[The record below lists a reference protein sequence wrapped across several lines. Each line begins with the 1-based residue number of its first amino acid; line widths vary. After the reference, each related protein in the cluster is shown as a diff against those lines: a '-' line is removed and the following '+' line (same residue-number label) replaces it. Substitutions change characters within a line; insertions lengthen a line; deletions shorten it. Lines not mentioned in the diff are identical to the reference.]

1 MDTHCRDGYTI
12 EKICGDINN
21 LIGVKFLK
29 DRLTIDKKNI
39 INKIMEDEVP
49 ALASQLSYSLLLSF
63 FPFLIFLMTLLGYS
77 SIDNEYILLEL
88 KAILPNSAY
97 ELVYNTIIEILS
109 TRDGNLLYF
118 SIIFT
123 VWTSSTGFRAVI
135 KGINK
140 AYDEKE
146 KRSLLKVFLISI
158 LSTLSL
164 GFLIILTVFFLVFG
178 QLIGLYLVQ
187 KFKMGSL
194 FYLTWNIIR
203 YVIILSS
210 LIATFALMYKFIPS
224 RKLKWKEVMS
234 GAIFATVG
242 WLLSSFVFSYYVNNF
257 ANYSRIYGSI
267 GAVIILMIWLYLT
280 SIIIILGGELN
291 AFISIHKS
299 IKIRARK

>member
-1 MDTHCRDGYTI
+1 MI
-12 EKICGDINN
+12 
-21 LIGVKFLK
+21 LLK
-29 DRLTIDKKNI
+29 DRVTVDKKNI
-39 INKIMEDEVP
+39 INKIIEDEVP

-63 FPFLIFLMTLLGYS
+63 FPFLIFLMTLLGFS
-77 SIDNEYILLEL
+77 SIDNEYVLLEL
-88 KAILPNSAY
+88 KTMLPDSAY
-97 ELVYNTIIEILS
+97 ELVYNTVIEILG
-109 TRDGNLLYF
+109 TRDSNLLSF

-146 KRSLLKVFLISI
+146 KRSLPKVFLISI

-164 GFLIILTVFFLVFG
+164 GFLIILTGLFLVFG

-187 KFKMGSL
+187 KLKMGSL

-203 YVIILSS
+203 YIIILSS
-210 LIATFALMYKFIPS
+210 LVVIFALMYKFIPS
-224 RKLKWKEVMS
+224 RKLRWREVMP

-242 WLLSSFVFSYYVNNF
+242 WLFSSFIFSYYVNNF

-267 GAVIILMIWLYLT
+267 GAVIILMVWLYLT

-291 AFISIHKS
+291 AFISIHES
-299 IKIRARK
+299 IKIRARE

>member
-1 MDTHCRDGYTI
+1 MI
-12 EKICGDINN
+12 
-21 LIGVKFLK
+21 LLK
-29 DRLTIDKKNI
+29 DRVKDRVTVDKKNI
-39 INKIMEDEVP
+39 INKIIEDEVP

-63 FPFLIFLMTLLGYS
+63 FPFLIFLMTLLGFS
-77 SIDNEYILLEL
+77 SIDNEYVLLEL
-88 KAILPNSAY
+88 KTMLPDSAY
-97 ELVYNTIIEILS
+97 ELVYNTVIEILG
-109 TRDGNLLYF
+109 TRDSNLLSF

-146 KRSLLKVFLISI
+146 KRSLPKVFLISI

-164 GFLIILTVFFLVFG
+164 GFLIILTVLFLVFG

-187 KFKMGSL
+187 KLKMGSL

-203 YVIILSS
+203 YIIILSS
-210 LIATFALMYKFIPS
+210 LVVIFALMYKFIPS
-224 RKLKWKEVMS
+224 RKLKWKEVMP

-242 WLLSSFVFSYYVNNF
+242 WLLSSFIFSYYVNNF

-267 GAVIILMIWLYLT
+267 GAVIILMVWLYLT

-291 AFISIHKS
+291 AFISIHES
-299 IKIRARK
+299 IRIRARE

>member
-1 MDTHCRDGYTI
+1 M
-12 EKICGDINN
+12 
-21 LIGVKFLK
+21 K
-29 DRLTIDKKNI
+29 DRVKDRVTVDKKNI
-39 INKIMEDEVP
+39 INKIIEDEVP

-63 FPFLIFLMTLLGYS
+63 FPFLIFLMTLLGFS
-77 SIDNEYILLEL
+77 SIDNEYVLFEL
-88 KAILPNSAY
+88 KTMLPDSAY
-97 ELVYNTIIEILS
+97 ELVYNTVIEILG
-109 TRDGNLLYF
+109 TRDSNLLSF

-146 KRSLLKVFLISI
+146 KRSLPKVFLISI

-164 GFLIILTVFFLVFG
+164 GFLIILTVLFLVFG

-187 KFKMGSL
+187 KLKMGSL

-203 YVIILSS
+203 YIIILSS
-210 LIATFALMYKFIPS
+210 LVVIFALMYKFIPS
-224 RKLKWKEVMS
+224 RKLKWKEVMP

-242 WLLSSFVFSYYVNNF
+242 WLLSSFIFSYYVNNF

-267 GAVIILMIWLYLT
+267 GAVIILMVWLYLT

-291 AFISIHKS
+291 AFISIHES
-299 IKIRARK
+299 IRIRARE

>member
-1 MDTHCRDGYTI
+1 M
-12 EKICGDINN
+12 
-21 LIGVKFLK
+21 K
-29 DRLTIDKKNI
+29 DRVKDRVTVDKKNI
-39 INKIMEDEVP
+39 INKIIEDEVP

-63 FPFLIFLMTLLGYS
+63 FPFLIFLMTLLGFS
-77 SIDNEYILLEL
+77 SIDNEYVLLEL
-88 KAILPNSAY
+88 KTMLPDSAY
-97 ELVYNTIIEILS
+97 ELVYNTVIEILG
-109 TRDGNLLYF
+109 TRDSNLLSF

-146 KRSLLKVFLISI
+146 KRSLPKVFLISI

-164 GFLIILTVFFLVFG
+164 GFLIILTVLFLVFG

-187 KFKMGSL
+187 KLKMGSL

-203 YVIILSS
+203 YIIILSS
-210 LIATFALMYKFIPS
+210 LVVIFALMYKFIPS
-224 RKLKWKEVMS
+224 RKLRWKEVMP

-242 WLLSSFVFSYYVNNF
+242 WLFSSFIFSYYVNNF

-267 GAVIILMIWLYLT
+267 GAVIILMVWLYLT

-291 AFISIHKS
+291 AFISIHES
-299 IKIRARK
+299 IKIRARE

>member
-1 MDTHCRDGYTI
+1 MI
-12 EKICGDINN
+12 
-21 LIGVKFLK
+21 LLK
-29 DRLTIDKKNI
+29 DRVTVDKKNI
-39 INKIMEDEVP
+39 INKIIEDEVP

-63 FPFLIFLMTLLGYS
+63 FPFLIFLMTLLGFS
-77 SIDNEYILLEL
+77 SIDNEYVLLEL
-88 KAILPNSAY
+88 KTMLPDSAY
-97 ELVYNTIIEILS
+97 ELVYNTVIEILG
-109 TRDGNLLYF
+109 TRDSNLLSF

-146 KRSLLKVFLISI
+146 KRSLPKVFLISI

-164 GFLIILTVFFLVFG
+164 GFLIILTVLFLVFG

-187 KFKMGSL
+187 KLKMGSL

-203 YVIILSS
+203 YIIILSS
-210 LIATFALMYKFIPS
+210 LVVIFALMYKFIPS
-224 RKLKWKEVMS
+224 RKLRWREVMP

-242 WLLSSFVFSYYVNNF
+242 WLFSSFIFSYYVNNF

-267 GAVIILMIWLYLT
+267 GAVIILMVWLYLT

-291 AFISIHKS
+291 AFISIHES
-299 IKIRARK
+299 IKIRARE

>member
-1 MDTHCRDGYTI
+1 M
-12 EKICGDINN
+12 
-21 LIGVKFLK
+21 K
-29 DRLTIDKKNI
+29 DRVTVDKKNI
-39 INKIMEDEVP
+39 INKIIEDEVP

-63 FPFLIFLMTLLGYS
+63 FPFLIFLMTLLGFS
-77 SIDNEYILLEL
+77 SIDNEYVLLEL
-88 KAILPNSAY
+88 KTMLPDSAY
-97 ELVYNTIIEILS
+97 ELVYNTVIEILG
-109 TRDGNLLYF
+109 TRDSNLLSF

-146 KRSLLKVFLISI
+146 KRSLPKVFLISI

-164 GFLIILTVFFLVFG
+164 GFLIILTVLFLVFG

-187 KFKMGSL
+187 KLKMGSL

-203 YVIILSS
+203 YIIILSS
-210 LIATFALMYKFIPS
+210 LVVIFALMYKFIPS
-224 RKLKWKEVMS
+224 RKLRWREVMP

-242 WLLSSFVFSYYVNNF
+242 WLFSSFIFSYYVNNF

-267 GAVIILMIWLYLT
+267 GAVIILMVWLYLT

-291 AFISIHKS
+291 AFISIHES
-299 IKIRARK
+299 IKIRARE

>member
-1 MDTHCRDGYTI
+1 MDI
-12 EKICGDINN
+12 LLKKIYGDINN

-39 INKIMEDEVP
+39 MNKIMEDEVP

-224 RKLKWKEVMS
+224 RKLKWKEVMP

-280 SIIIILGGELN
+280 STIIILGGELN

>member
-1 MDTHCRDGYTI
+1 M
-12 EKICGDINN
+12 
-21 LIGVKFLK
+21 K

>member
-1 MDTHCRDGYTI
+1 MR
-12 EKICGDINN
+12 
-21 LIGVKFLK
+21 LLK
-29 DRLTIDKKNI
+29 DRVKDRVTVDKKNI

-63 FPFLIFLMTLLGYS
+63 FPFLIFLMTLLGFS

-88 KAILPNSAY
+88 KSILPNSAY
-97 ELVYNTIIEILS
+97 ELVYNTVIEVLS
-109 TRDGNLLYF
+109 TRDSNLLSF

-123 VWTSSTGFRAVI
+123 VWTASTGFRAVI

-146 KRSLLKVFLISI
+146 KRSLPKVFLISI

-164 GFLIILTVFFLVFG
+164 GFLIIITVLFLVFG
-178 QLIGLYLVQ
+178 QLIGLYLLE

-203 YVIILSS
+203 YIIILIS
-210 LIATFALMYKFIPS
+210 LIIIFALIYKFIPS
-224 RKLKWKEVMS
+224 RKLKWKEVMP

-242 WLLSSFVFSYYVNNF
+242 WLLSSFIFSYYVNNF
-257 ANYSRIYGSI
+257 ANYSRVYGSI
-267 GAVIILMIWLYLT
+267 GAVIVLMVWLYLT

-291 AFISIHKS
+291 AFISIHES

>member
-1 MDTHCRDGYTI
+1 MI
-12 EKICGDINN
+12 
-21 LIGVKFLK
+21 LLK
-29 DRLTIDKKNI
+29 DRVKDRVTVDKKNI
-39 INKIMEDEVP
+39 INKIIEDEVP

-63 FPFLIFLMTLLGYS
+63 FPFLIFLMTLLGFS
-77 SIDNEYILLEL
+77 SIDNEYVLLEL
-88 KAILPNSAY
+88 KTMLPDSAY
-97 ELVYNTIIEILS
+97 ELVYNTVIEILG
-109 TRDGNLLYF
+109 TRDSNLLSF

-146 KRSLLKVFLISI
+146 KRSLPKVFLISI

-164 GFLIILTVFFLVFG
+164 GFLIILTVLFLVFG

-187 KFKMGSL
+187 KLKMGSL

-203 YVIILSS
+203 YIIILSS
-210 LIATFALMYKFIPS
+210 LVVIFALMYKFIPS
-224 RKLKWKEVMS
+224 RKLRWKEVMP

-242 WLLSSFVFSYYVNNF
+242 WLFSSFIFSYYVNNF

-267 GAVIILMIWLYLT
+267 GAVIILMVWLYLT

-291 AFISIHKS
+291 AFISIHES
-299 IKIRARK
+299 IKIRARE

>member
-1 MDTHCRDGYTI
+1 MI
-12 EKICGDINN
+12 
-21 LIGVKFLK
+21 LLK
-29 DRLTIDKKNI
+29 DRVKDRVTVDKKNI
-39 INKIMEDEVP
+39 INKIIEDEVP

-63 FPFLIFLMTLLGYS
+63 FPFLIFLMTLLGFS
-77 SIDNEYILLEL
+77 SIDNEYVLFEL
-88 KAILPNSAY
+88 KTMLPDSAY
-97 ELVYNTIIEILS
+97 ELVYNTVIEILG
-109 TRDGNLLYF
+109 TRDSNLLSF

-146 KRSLLKVFLISI
+146 KRSLPKVFLISI

-164 GFLIILTVFFLVFG
+164 GFLIILTVLFLVFG

-187 KFKMGSL
+187 KLKMGSL

-203 YVIILSS
+203 YIIILSS
-210 LIATFALMYKFIPS
+210 LVVIFALMYKFIPS
-224 RKLKWKEVMS
+224 RKLKWKEVMP

-242 WLLSSFVFSYYVNNF
+242 WLLSSFIFSYYVNNF

-267 GAVIILMIWLYLT
+267 GAVIILMVWLYLT

-291 AFISIHKS
+291 AFISIHES
-299 IKIRARK
+299 IRIRARE